1 VAADDRRLTIQAAQA
16 LVLTAAVRVFFST
29 AWVNTHISQYLL
41 HMLITIC
48 LLHVMARV
56 PWWIGRP
63 ALAPFGPVG
72 AKTALTTSELQFGE
86 PGGEPAPT
94 DTGRQGAV

>member
-1 VAADDRRLTIQAAQA
+1 MTAGRRILNLISGLPRPRRRFCVWPPWRCRRPGPLVVAGDDRRLTIQAAQA

-56 PWWIGRP
+56 LW
-63 ALAPFGPVG
+63 
-72 AKTALTTSELQFGE
+72 
-86 PGGEPAPT
+86 
-94 DTGRQGAV
+94 

>member
-1 VAADDRRLTIQAAQA
+1 MTAVLVIPAAQA
-16 LVLTAAVRVFFST
+16 LVLTAAVKVFFTT

-56 PWWIGRP
+56 LW
-63 ALAPFGPVG
+63 
-72 AKTALTTSELQFGE
+72 
-86 PGGEPAPT
+86 
-94 DTGRQGAV
+94 